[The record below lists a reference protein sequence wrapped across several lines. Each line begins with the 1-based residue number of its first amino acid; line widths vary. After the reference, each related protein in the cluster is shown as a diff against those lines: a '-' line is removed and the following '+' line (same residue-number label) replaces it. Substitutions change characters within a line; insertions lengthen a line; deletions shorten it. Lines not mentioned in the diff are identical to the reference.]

1 MNLQQM
7 ILLALL
13 GATGT
18 RVHADWKVQF
28 TGEAAQM
35 FGSAPRGSFSTRGQC
50 EAARQGLTPFE
61 IRRSSCVG
69 FDAPR
74 GGGTTYRPRSTGGGS
89 RGYAASIMG
98 GLMQSFMQGF
108 QQGLQAPARDPAA
121 ERRAAEERRRAEE
134 ARRQREFQAWQARVK
149 ADLARQETQ
158 FRDLRR
164 QEVVQEARMLGD
176 LLAQRLDSQ
185 KPRVNPQA
193 DRLLQSACWSRKAA
207 QAAAQGDASGAE
219 VARTNAARALEGTA
233 PPCADEGLPAVPM
246 PGAPSPAG
254 GLEMELGRLVQEET
268 ARVEVQIQELV
279 TRRVKSQETL
289 VQRREAVEAREQA
302 KAASQDPAAQAE
314 ADRLLAEAKKA
325 LEEALTENLKAS
337 EDLNAAQDTL
347 QALRAVGTLAP
358 GPTPKAE
365 MK

>member
-1 MNLQQM
+1 MSLRRM
-7 ILLALL
+7 ILQALM
-13 GATGT
+13 GVSVTAA
-18 RVHADWKVQF
+18 HADWKVQF
-28 TGEAAQM
+28 SGEAARM
-35 FGSAPRGSFSTRGQC
+35 FGSAPRGSFATRGQC
-50 EAARQGLTPFE
+50 ETTRQGLTPFE
-61 IRRSSCVG
+61 FRRSSCVG

-74 GGGTTYRPRSTGGGS
+74 SGGTAYRPRSGGSGS

-158 FRDLRR
+158 YRDLRR

-176 LLAQRLDSQ
+176 LLAQRLDAQ
-185 KPRVNPQA
+185 KPLVNPQA
-193 DRLLQSACWSRKAA
+193 DRLLQSACWSRQAA
-207 QAAAQGDASGAE
+207 LAAAQGDAASAE

-233 PPCADEGLPAVPM
+233 PPCADEGLPAIPM
-246 PGAPSPAG
+246 PGNPSPAG
-254 GLEMELGRLVQEET
+254 GLEAELGQLVQEET
-268 ARVEVQIQELV
+268 SRVEVLIQDLV

-289 VQRREAVEAREQA
+289 AQRREAVEAREQA
-302 KAASQDPAAQAE
+302 KAAAQDSAAQAE

-337 EDLNAAQDTL
+337 DDLNAAQDSL

>member
-1 MNLQQM
+1 MNFQQM
-7 ILLALL
+7 TLLALL
-13 GATGT
+13 GAAGT
-18 RVHADWKVQF
+18 AVHADWKVQF
-28 TGEAAQM
+28 TGKMAEV
-35 FGSAPRGSFSTRGQC
+35 FGNAPRGSYATLGQC
-50 EAARQGLTPFE
+50 EAARQGLTPKE
-61 IRRSSCVG
+61 VYYSKCVG
-69 FDAPR
+69 FNAPQS
-74 GGGTTYRPRSTGGGS
+74 GGNVYRPRSTGGGS

-108 QQGLQAPARDPAA
+108 QQGLQAPARDPVA

-134 ARRQREFQAWQARVK
+134 ARRRQEFQAWQARVK

-158 FRDLRR
+158 YRDLRR

-193 DRLLQSACWSRKAA
+193 DRLLQSACWSR
-207 QAAAQGDASGAE
+207 QAALAATRGDEIGAE
-219 VARTNAARALEGTA
+219 VARANATRAMEGTA
-233 PPCADEGLPAVPM
+233 PPCADEALPVVPM
-246 PGAPSPAG
+246 PGAPSPTG
-254 GLEMELGRLVQEET
+254 GLEMELGRMVQEET
-268 ARVEVQIQELV
+268 AQVEVQIQELV
-279 TRRVKSQETL
+279 TRRVKSQEIL

-302 KAASQDPAAQAE
+302 KVAAQDPAVEAE
-314 ADRLLAEAKKA
+314 ADRLLVEAKKA

-337 EDLNAAQDTL
+337 EELNAAQDTL

>member
-1 MNLQQM
+1 MNFQQM
-7 ILLALL
+7 TLLALL

-18 RVHADWKVQF
+18 AAQADWKVQF
-28 TGEAAQM
+28 TGEAARM

-74 GGGTTYRPRSTGGGS
+74 GGGNVYRPRASGGGS
-89 RGYAASIMG
+89 RGFAASIMG

-108 QQGLQAPARDPAA
+108 QQGLQAPTRDPAA
-121 ERRAAEERRRAEE
+121 ERRAAEERRR
-134 ARRQREFQAWQARVK
+134 REFQAWQARVK

-158 FRDLRR
+158 YRDLRR

-193 DRLLQSACWSRKAA
+193 DRLLQSACWSRQAA
-207 QAAAQGDASGAE
+207 MAAAQGDAAGAE
-219 VARTNAARALEGTA
+219 AARTNAARALEGTA

-246 PGAPSPAG
+246 PGTPSPAG
-254 GLEMELGRLVQEET
+254 GLEMGLGALVQEET
-268 ARVEVQIQELV
+268 ARVEVQIQDLV
-279 TRRVKSQETL
+279 IRRAKTQETF
-289 VQRREAVEAREQA
+289 VQRRETVQVREQA
-302 KAASQDPAAQAE
+302 KAAAQDPGAQAE
-314 ADRLLAEAKKA
+314 ADRLLAEARQA
-325 LEEALTENLKAS
+325 LEEALAENLKAS
-337 EDLNAAQDTL
+337 EELNAAQDTL
-347 QALRAVGTLAP
+347 QALKAVGTLAP

-365 MK
+365 AE